1 MQITWKKAALNEEA
15 KNFILNNE
23 VVFKVLKKAANRYI
37 GGETIKETLLSVQ
50 EWNEKDANEATA
62 EFMNFARAVKKII
75 YILLFL

>member
-1 MQITWKKAALNEEA
+1 M
-15 KNFILNNE
+15 
-23 VVFKVLKKAANRYI
+23 
-37 GGETIKETLLSVQ
+37 SVQ